1 MARHLVVDGYNLA
14 RSGELFLQHDP
25 ASPAGRGDLCVLL
38 SSYARAKGFCLT
50 VVFDGRGSGRRERS
64 REAFKG
70 GTAVYSSRSE
80 TADDVIREIAR
91 SAPAG
96 TIVVTSDRGLAGT
109 LPGRSAAVVSCSAF
123 AARLFDFRME
133 EVKGAADFDAERRP
147 VKKGEGRREKKT
159 DRRRNRILR
168 NL

>member
-1 MARHLVVDGYNLA
+1 MALHLVVDGYNLA
-14 RSGELFLQHDP
+14 RSGELFLEHAP
-25 ASPAGRGDLCVLL
+25 ASPAGRKALCALL
-38 SSYARAKGFCLT
+38 SSYARAKGFRLT
-50 VVFDGRGSGRRERS
+50 VVFDGHGSGRHERS

-91 SAPAG
+91 AAPAG

-109 LPGRSAAVVSCSAF
+109 LPGRSATVVSCGEF
-123 AARLFDFRME
+123 ARLFDFRMVEIKGTADGE
-133 EVKGAADFDAERRP
+133 EERRP
-147 VKKGEGRREKKT
+147 AKKGEGRREKKT

-168 NL
+168 DL